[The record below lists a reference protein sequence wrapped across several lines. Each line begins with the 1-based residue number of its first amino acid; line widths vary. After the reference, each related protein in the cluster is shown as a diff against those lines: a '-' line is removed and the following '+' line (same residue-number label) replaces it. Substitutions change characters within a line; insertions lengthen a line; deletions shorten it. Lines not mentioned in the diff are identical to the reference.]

1 MAQPPGDEEPAE
13 RALEHVIAHL
23 FDSELTRLAY
33 ARPSTP
39 DDERRAEA
47 ALREL
52 ARRAAAAPA
61 PDPAPVVAERPA
73 PVRFR
78 RLRRLGRLRRRPQP
92 TPGIPTR
99 PAAPPEA
106 RTRREDARRDSRR
119 RAHRD
124 APRRARRD
132 AHRDAPRPGRR
143 RAGALAAVGT
153 LLLSTVAALSAAAT
167 PAPEAAP
174 PSALQQLYRE
184 ATPVERELRDR
195 MLAAGL
201 PVTIGPRHLAE
212 QSGGERLLAYRS
224 VRAGTAETARNDVC
238 VLLVD
243 AETLRTPVCITREA
257 FLDEGLRTTLEG
269 SEGRWSVRWGP
280 TDEAEVQ
287 VRRSGSSASI
297 PPYAPALR

>member
-23 FDSELTRLAY
+23 FDTELTRLAY

-39 DDERRAEA
+39 NDERRAEA

-73 PVRFR
+73 PMRFG
-78 RLRRLGRLRRRPQP
+78 RLGVGGSGDARSRRRASRPAPPSRRRPV
-92 TPGIPTR
+92 
-99 PAAPPEA
+99 
-106 RTRREDARRDSRR
+106 TRREDARRDPRR
-119 RAHRD
+119 NAHREG
-124 APRRARRD
+124 PRRD

-212 QSGGERLLAYRS
+212 QPGGERLLAYRS

-243 AETLRTPVCITREA
+243 AETLRTPVCVTREA

-287 VRRSGSSASI
+287 VRRPGSSASI

>member
-23 FDSELTRLAY
+23 FDSELTRWAY

-39 DDERRAEA
+39 NDERHAEA

-52 ARRAAAAPA
+52 ARRAASVPA

-73 PVRFR
+73 PMRF
-78 RLRRLGRLRRRPQP
+78 GRLVRRREPM
-92 TPGIPTR
+92 PGIPTR
-99 PAAPPEA
+99 PAAPPET
-106 RTRREDARRDSRR
+106 RTRREDARRD
-119 RAHRD
+119 
-124 APRRARRD
+124 PRRNAGREGPRRD
-132 AHRDAPRPGRR
+132 ARRDAPRPGRR
-143 RAGALAAVGT
+143 RAGALAAAGT

-167 PAPEAAP
+167 PAPETAP
-174 PSALQQLYRE
+174 PSALQALYRE
-184 ATPVERELRDR
+184 ATPAERDLRDR

-243 AETLRTPVCITREA
+243 AETLRTPVCVTREA
-257 FLDEGLRTTLEG
+257 FLEEGLRTTLVG